1 MVKIMKKRAT
11 TITIVILSILL
22 LGLYTVTS
30 TYSVIVNVII
40 KDGITKMVDEV
51 TIKDILLNE
60 DGSYS
65 DTYMDIKE
73 ELQIDEET
81 AEILMSSPSLN
92 QSLQIVLK
100 SVIEYKIQNNQEAK
114 LSEEAIYN
122 LISKSILETQNIDD
136 ELKSKIIN
144 KSSTYRL
151 DIAKYLYD
159 IDIVVLGEP
168 T

>member
-1 MVKIMKKRAT
+1 MVNVMKKRVT
-11 TITIVILSILL
+11 TITIMILSILL
-22 LGLYTVTS
+22 LGLYTITS

-73 ELQIDEET
+73 ELQIDEAT
-81 AEILMSSPSLN
+81 GEILMASPSLN
-92 QSLQIVLK
+92 ESLQTVLK
-100 SVIEYKIQNNQEAK
+100 SVIEYKVQNNQEAK
-114 LSEEAIYN
+114 LSDEAIYN
-122 LISKSILETQNIDD
+122 LISTSILETENIDD

-144 KSSTYRL
+144 KSSTYRK
-151 DIAKYLYD
+151 DITKYLYD
-159 IDIVVLGEP
+159 IDIVVLGE
-168 T
+168 TT